1 MGRYG
6 LLQCN
11 AGATRFA
18 ERRGALSKSRGKRVA
33 VGEPYFSTSA
43 EILPDV
49 HIFVVKLTRRYPEFV
64 KDLER
69 GKARRVYNATE
80 RPPLSARPIP
90 HFKLASLKH
99 YSSMSVQYSLPDFCL
114 PDFCQTF
121 EPQLLPRAA

>member
-1 MGRYG
+1 MCRYG

-49 HIFVVKLTRRYPEFV
+49 AHLCCQADETLPGVCEGF
-64 KDLER
+64 
-69 GKARRVYNATE
+69 GAR
-80 RPPLSARPIP
+80 
-90 HFKLASLKH
+90 KG
-99 YSSMSVQYSLPDFCL
+99 
-114 PDFCQTF
+114 
-121 EPQLLPRAA
+121 AAC